1 MGEYANTPL
10 QNIVSIIIV
19 VSIIILSTM
28 YGVSALFPN
37 LFQ

>member
-10 QNIVSIIIV
+10 QNTVSVIIV
-19 VSIIILSTM
+19 VLIIVLSTL